1 MLYWDVDLSETNVL
15 FWWQKRTRK
24 PPAIST
30 RWIHEKGATRP
41 FQTPKEKSKRKKASR
56 FAKTGCGS
64 QRLLRCRS
72 HPAGRC
78 PNSSS
83 GCDQVGA
90 SLVRDLE
97 RIGHDISIIEKDS
110 EQLKRLDA
118 FDDYTFSGNA
128 LVGDPTDPD
137 VLRQGGIENC
147 DAVAAVSEDDSL
159 NLMAAQIAK
168 SLFQREKVICRVS
181 DPHLQ
186 VLYHKAYELDTI
198 CPTVLTEQAVFR
210 SLAK

>member
-1 MLYWDVDLSETNVL
+1 MNILIV
-15 FWWQKRTRK
+15 
-24 PPAIST
+24 
-30 RWIHEKGATRP
+30 
-41 FQTPKEKSKRKKASR
+41 
-56 FAKTGCGS
+56 GCGRVGR
-64 QRLLRCRS
+64 RLV
-72 HPAGRC
+72 H
-78 PNSSS
+78 
-83 GCDQVGA
+83 V
-90 SLVRDLE
+90 LE
-97 RIGHDISIIEKDS
+97 RLGHDVSV
-110 EQLKRLDA
+110 LDEDA
-118 FDDYTFSGNA
+118 ANLALLNELEPPFSGMA
-128 LVGDPTDPD
+128 VAGVPIDGD
-137 VLRQGGIENC
+137 VLRSAGIEAC